1 MNIFF
6 KSQSASTADA
16 PSFILTSKT
25 LQTSIRMRVLFPIS
39 LSAVVATALASPS
52 VTIDAGTLKGG
63 KCSGGQGAV
72 YYKGVPF
79 AEPPIG
85 DLRFE
90 PPKAYNKKYSNGV
103 LNSTIS
109 APTCIQFGNG
119 TVPSG
124 TKSEDW

>member
-1 MNIFF
+1 
-6 KSQSASTADA
+6 
-16 PSFILTSKT
+16 
-25 LQTSIRMRVLFPIS
+25 MRLLLPTS

-63 KCSGGQGAV
+63 KCSSGAV

-79 AEPPIG
+79 AEPPVG

-109 APTCIQFGNG
+109 APTCIQFGTE
-119 TVPSG
+119 TVPAG
-124 TKSEDW
+124 KKSEDW